1 MMVPYTDSPFQI
13 ELSFDQLIHD
23 LERRVGS
30 KEAKDQEKYLLQ
42 QVNAYPQ
49 LRNGIKDAE
58 ELESHKS
65 ILADLLKPL
74 FPALLSENEIKAVNI
89 PYTNIFFNHTKRFQ
103 NILKAAGS
111 NFEINIRDF
120 SEHQFYIMS
129 CCIIL
134 NEHYGT
140 QLDFSK
146 PLFYDVP
153 DTNGNVKHYRILYN
167 ADFLDIVPTAMS
179 VALTDADIEQLID
192 NFDDIALWKKFFP
205 SESYLLK
212 GFAII
217 NLFDATIENAVSI
230 FKENFSIENA
240 KNLLKN
246 TESILKTIY
255 KVTDIHCGLMLY
267 NDEQD
272 VFSKPSFAPDLR
284 SYLLQDTAELIAINA
299 LHADLHKLLFTS
311 KRNFALASLDNVSH
325 LQEDNLFKKTFS
337 KYKGSLILAPIILE
351 NKVIGILEILCPR
364 DRMLNSINAQKL
376 EIFMPYFSEG
386 VQELIIEHKN
396 RVQAIIQ
403 DQYTTIH
410 KSVYWRFRQEVEA
423 YIQKR
428 EKNNDYKLDEII
440 FNDVYPLYGQIDIKG
455 SSETRNRSIQLDL
468 KEQLTS
474 VCSILK
480 NIRTEHN
487 SPPDLPESIMTTE
500 RYLSE
505 LIETFK
511 ASTEQE
517 ISTFLLQKIHP
528 LLKSIKTEKLQDEI
542 KEYFKNTLQKEGF
555 FHFNRRR
562 YDETITTINDTLSKT
577 IDKRQVEAQQII
589 PHYYER
595 FKTDGID
602 HNLYVGIS
610 ISPETGFTA
619 RHLYALRFWQL
630 ETLSEMIESHKSQQA
645 ALPYPLGV
653 TGLILVYHSPISIRF
668 RMDEKRFDV
677 DGTYNARYEIV
688 KKRIDK
694 AFIKNTKKRIVQEG
708 KITIVY
714 SSETEEI
721 EYLGYIERLKSKK
734 GCDFEINKF
743 EIEDLQ
749 NISGLK
755 AIQLPAC

>member
-1 MMVPYTDSPFQI
+1 MILPYTDSPFRI

-23 LERRVGS
+23 LEEKVGS
-30 KEAKDQEKYLLQ
+30 QEAKDQEKYLLQ
-42 QVNAYPQ
+42 QVNNYPQ
-49 LRNGIKDAE
+49 LRSGIRDVE
-58 ELESHKS
+58 ELENHKS
-65 ILADLLKPL
+65 ILTDLLRPL

-89 PYTNIFFNHTKRFQ
+89 PYTNIFFNHTKRFK
-103 NILKAAGS
+103 NILRAAGA

-120 SEHQFYIMS
+120 DEHQFYIMT

-153 DTNGNVKHYRILYN
+153 DNNGNMKHYRILYN
-167 ADFLDIVPTAMS
+167 ADFLDIVPTTTS
-179 VALTDADIEQLID
+179 VPLTEADIEQLID
-192 NFDDIALWKKFFP
+192 NFDDITLWKKFFP
-205 SESYLLK
+205 TESYILK

-217 NLFDATIENAVSI
+217 NLFDATIENAVSV

-240 KNLLKN
+240 RNLLKN

-255 KVTDIHCGLMLY
+255 KVSDIRCGLMLY
-267 NDEQD
+267 NEEQD
-272 VFSKPSFAPDLR
+272 VFSKPAFAPDLR

-299 LHADLHKLLFTS
+299 LYADLHQLLFTY
-311 KRNFALASLDNVSH
+311 KRNFALGSLDKVNH

-337 KYKGSLILAPIILE
+337 QYKGSLILAPVILE

-364 DRMLNSINAQKL
+364 DRVLNSINAQKL

-386 VQELIIEHKN
+386 VQELITEHKN

-403 DQYTTIH
+403 DRYTTIH
-410 KSVYWRFRQEVEA
+410 KSVYWRFKQEVEA
-423 YIQKR
+423 YIQEK

-440 FNDVYPLYGQIDIKG
+440 FDDVYPLYGQIDIKG

-468 KEQLTS
+468 KEQLID
-474 VCSILK
+474 VRKILEK
-480 NIRTEHN
+480 IQTEHN
-487 SPPDLPESIMTTE
+487 RPPYLSESIGETE
-500 RYLSE
+500 RYLSD
-505 LIETFK
+505 LIETFR

-517 ISTFLLQKIHP
+517 IYTFLSQKIHP
-528 LLKSIKTEKLQDEI
+528 LLKAIKTSNLRDEI
-542 KEYFKNTLQKEGF
+542 REYFKNTLQKEGF

-562 YDETITTINDTLSKT
+562 YDKTITTINDTLSKT
-577 IDKRQVEAQQII
+577 IDKRQIEAQQII

-630 ETLSEMIESHKSQQA
+630 ETLSNMIKSHKNQQA

-714 SSETEEI
+714 SSEIEEI
-721 EYLGYIERLKSKK
+721 EYIGYIDQLKNKK
-734 GCDFEINKF
+734 GWDFEINKF
-743 EIEDLQ
+743 EVEDLQ

-755 AIQLPAC
+755 AIQLPIC

>member
-1 MMVPYTDSPFQI
+1 MILPYTDSPFRI
-13 ELSFDQLIHD
+13 ELSFDQLIRD
-23 LERRVGS
+23 LEEKVVS
-30 KEAKDQEKYLLQ
+30 LEAKDQEKYLLQ
-42 QVNAYPQ
+42 QVNTYPQ
-49 LRNGIKDAE
+49 LRSGIKSAE
-58 ELESHKS
+58 ELENHKS
-65 ILADLLKPL
+65 ILAELLKPL
-74 FPALLSENEIKAVNI
+74 FPTLLSENEIKAVNI
-89 PYTNIFFNHTKRFQ
+89 PYTNIFFNHTKRLKK
-103 NILKAAGS
+103 ILKAAGS
-111 NFEINIRDF
+111 DFEINIRDF

-134 NEHYGT
+134 NELYGT

-153 DTNGNVKHYRILYN
+153 DTDGNIKHYRILYN
-167 ADFLDIVPTAMS
+167 ADFLDIVPTATS
-179 VALTDADIEQLID
+179 VALTEANIEQLVD
-192 NFDDIALWKKFFP
+192 NFDDISLWKKLFP
-205 SESYLLK
+205 NESYILK

-230 FKENFSIENA
+230 FKENFSIGNA

-246 TESILKTIY
+246 TEDILKTIY
-255 KVTDIHCGLMLY
+255 KVSDISCGLMLY
-267 NDEQD
+267 NEEQD
-272 VFSKPSFAPDLR
+272 VFSKPAFAPDLR
-284 SYLLQDTAELIAINA
+284 SYLLQNTAELIAINA
-299 LHADLHKLLFTS
+299 LQADIHKLLFS
-311 KRNFALASLDNVSH
+311 CRRNFALASLDKVNQ
-325 LQEDNLFKKTFS
+325 LPEDNLFKKTFL

-351 NKVIGILEILCPR
+351 NKVIGILEILSPR
-364 DRMLNSINAQKL
+364 DRILNSINAQKL

-386 VQELIIEHKN
+386 VQELITEHQN

-410 KSVYWRFRQEVEA
+410 KSVYWRFKQEVEA
-423 YIQKR
+423 YIQKK
-428 EKNNDYKLDEII
+428 EKNHDYKLHEIT

-468 KEQLTS
+468 KKQLIG
-474 VCSILK
+474 VCKILEK
-480 NIRTEHN
+480 IKMTNAKKL
-487 SPPDLPESIMTTE
+487 DLSEAAIATE
-500 RYLSE
+500 RYFSE
-505 LIETFK
+505 LTGAFK

-528 LLKSIKTEKLQDEI
+528 LLKSIQASNLQDEI
-542 KEYFKNTLQKEGF
+542 KEYFRNTLQKDGF
-555 FHFNRRR
+555 FHFNRRL
-562 YDETITTINDTLSKT
+562 YDETITTINETLSKT
-577 IDKRQVEAQQII
+577 IDKSQVEAQQII

-595 FKTDGID
+595 FKTDGVD

-630 ETLSEMIESHKSQQA
+630 ETLSDMIEKHENQKA

-714 SSETEEI
+714 SSEIEET
-721 EYLGYIERLKSKK
+721 EYLGYINRLKNKK
-734 GCDFEINKF
+734 GRSFEINQF
-743 EIEDLQ
+743 EVEDLQ
-749 NISGLK
+749 SISGLK
-755 AIQLPAC
+755 AIQLPVC